1 MDIKAIINLMAFEIK
16 AQLKTKA
23 FWLLAILPPLALIA
37 MFWLNTTNTVSN
49 DIYLINTTNIPI
61 NIESTD
67 HLIIKNVGSDFQC
80 SKKDSPDAVIT
91 ISNNGEG
98 HIMCSIDQY
107 RIVLPEN
114 LTYIQKAIRDSYT
127 HHILSDDYI
136 FAIKQSVSNVHFET
150 EIKNVESN
158 YLTVIATAVI
168 IILYIV
174 ILQFSSSILRMIGKE
189 KKNKISEVLLTAL
202 NERDIIISKLLSG
215 LIVATVQILFWL
227 VGAIIIAYLI
237 DIFAETSIWEDIIS
251 TLLSLTNFISVHTL
265 VSYLFLSTVMFIGG
279 YLLYA
284 SIFSIIGAISS
295 ENTNTQQ
302 FSIIATLP
310 LLLTFIYVSKNINTS
325 NSIIDFLSIFP
336 LSSPIALLAS
346 APQKWSWTVIICSVA
361 TLYLCDIILIN
372 ITSKLYKDKDFRFLL
387 RNNK

>member
-1 MDIKAIINLMAFEIK
+1 
-16 AQLKTKA
+16 
-23 FWLLAILPPLALIA
+23 
-37 MFWLNTTNTVSN
+37 
-49 DIYLINTTNIPI
+49 
-61 NIESTD
+61 
-67 HLIIKNVGSDFQC
+67 
-80 SKKDSPDAVIT
+80 
-91 ISNNGEG
+91 
-98 HIMCSIDQY
+98 MCSIDQY

-237 DIFAETSIWEDIIS
+237 DIFAETSIWDDIIS

>member
-49 DIYLINTTNIPI
+49 NIYVINTTNIPI
-61 NIESTD
+61 NIEPTE
-67 HLIIKNVGSDFQC
+67 HLIIKKVGSDFQC

-114 LTYIQKAIRDSYT
+114 LTYIQKNIRDSYT
-127 HHILSDDYI
+127 HHILSDDYF

-158 YLTVIATAVI
+158 YLTVIATAII

-227 VGAIIIAYLI
+227 VGAIIIAYII
-237 DIFAETSIWEDIIS
+237 DIFAKTSIWDDIIS
-251 TLLSLTNFISVHTL
+251 TLLSLTNFVSVHTL
-265 VSYLFLSTVMFIGG
+265 VSYLLLSIVMFIGR

-310 LLLTFIYVSKNINTS
+310 LLLTFIYISKNINTS
-325 NSIIDFLSIFP
+325 NSVIDFLSIFP

-346 APQKWSWTVIICSVA
+346 VPQEWSWPVIICSVA
-361 TLYLCDIILIN
+361 TLYLCDIILIY
-372 ITSKLYKDKDFRFLL
+372 ITSKLYKDNDIRFLL

>member
-1 MDIKAIINLMAFEIK
+1 
-16 AQLKTKA
+16 
-23 FWLLAILPPLALIA
+23 
-37 MFWLNTTNTVSN
+37 
-49 DIYLINTTNIPI
+49 
-61 NIESTD
+61 
-67 HLIIKNVGSDFQC
+67 
-80 SKKDSPDAVIT
+80 
-91 ISNNGEG
+91 
-98 HIMCSIDQY
+98 MCSIDQY

-114 LTYIQKAIRDSYT
+114 LTYIQKNIRDSYT
-127 HHILSDDYI
+127 HHILSDDYF

-158 YLTVIATAVI
+158 YLTVIATAII

-227 VGAIIIAYLI
+227 VGAIIIAYII
-237 DIFAETSIWEDIIS
+237 DIFAKTSIWDDIIS
-251 TLLSLTNFISVHTL
+251 TLLSLTNFVSVHTL
-265 VSYLFLSTVMFIGG
+265 VSYLLLSIVMFIGG

-310 LLLTFIYVSKNINTS
+310 LLLTFIYISKNINTS
-325 NSIIDFLSIFP
+325 NSVIDFLSIFP

-346 APQKWSWTVIICSVA
+346 VPQEWSWPVIICSVA
-361 TLYLCDIILIN
+361 TLYLCDIILIY
-372 ITSKLYKDKDFRFLL
+372 ITSKLYKDNDIRFLL

>member
-1 MDIKAIINLMAFEIK
+1 MAFEIK

-49 DIYLINTTNIPI
+49 NIYVINTTNIPI
-61 NIESTD
+61 NIEPTE
-67 HLIIKNVGSDFQC
+67 HLIIKKVGSDFQC

-114 LTYIQKAIRDSYT
+114 LTYIQKNIRDSYT
-127 HHILSDDYI
+127 HHILSDDYF

-158 YLTVIATAVI
+158 YLTVIATAII

-227 VGAIIIAYLI
+227 VGAIIIAYII
-237 DIFAETSIWEDIIS
+237 DIFAKTSIWDDIIS
-251 TLLSLTNFISVHTL
+251 TLLSLTNFVSVHTL
-265 VSYLFLSTVMFIGG
+265 VSYLLLSIVMFIGR

-310 LLLTFIYVSKNINTS
+310 LLLTFIYISKNINTS
-325 NSIIDFLSIFP
+325 NSVIDFLSIFP

-346 APQKWSWTVIICSVA
+346 VPQEWSWPVIICSVA
-361 TLYLCDIILIN
+361 TLYLCDIILIY
-372 ITSKLYKDKDFRFLL
+372 ITSKLYKDNDIRFLL

>member
-1 MDIKAIINLMAFEIK
+1 
-16 AQLKTKA
+16 
-23 FWLLAILPPLALIA
+23 
-37 MFWLNTTNTVSN
+37 
-49 DIYLINTTNIPI
+49 
-61 NIESTD
+61 
-67 HLIIKNVGSDFQC
+67 
-80 SKKDSPDAVIT
+80 
-91 ISNNGEG
+91 
-98 HIMCSIDQY
+98 
-107 RIVLPEN
+107 
-114 LTYIQKAIRDSYT
+114 
-127 HHILSDDYI
+127 
-136 FAIKQSVSNVHFET
+136 
-150 EIKNVESN
+150 
-158 YLTVIATAVI
+158 
-168 IILYIV
+168 
-174 ILQFSSSILRMIGKE
+174 MIGKE

-237 DIFAETSIWEDIIS
+237 DIFAETSIWDDIIS

>member
-1 MDIKAIINLMAFEIK
+1 MAFEIK

-49 DIYLINTTNIPI
+49 NIYVINTTNIPI
-61 NIESTD
+61 NIEPTE
-67 HLIIKNVGSDFQC
+67 HLIIKKVGSDFQC

-114 LTYIQKAIRDSYT
+114 LTYIQKNIRDSYT
-127 HHILSDDYI
+127 HHILSDDYF

-158 YLTVIATAVI
+158 YLTVIATAII

-227 VGAIIIAYLI
+227 VGAIIIAYII
-237 DIFAETSIWEDIIS
+237 DIFAKTSIWDDIIS
-251 TLLSLTNFISVHTL
+251 TLLSLTNFVSVHTL
-265 VSYLFLSTVMFIGG
+265 VSYLLLSIVMFIGG

-310 LLLTFIYVSKNINTS
+310 LLLTFIYISKNINTS
-325 NSIIDFLSIFP
+325 NSVIDFLSIFP

-346 APQKWSWTVIICSVA
+346 VPQEWSWPVIICSVA
-361 TLYLCDIILIN
+361 TLYLCDIILIY
-372 ITSKLYKDKDFRFLL
+372 ITSKLYKDNDIRFLL

>member
-49 DIYLINTTNIPI
+49 NIYVINTTNIPI
-61 NIESTD
+61 NIEPTE
-67 HLIIKNVGSDFQC
+67 HLIIKKVGSDFQC

-114 LTYIQKAIRDSYT
+114 LTYIQKNIRDSYT
-127 HHILSDDYI
+127 HHILSDDYF

-227 VGAIIIAYLI
+227 VGAIIIAYII
-237 DIFAETSIWEDIIS
+237 DIFAKTSIWDDIIS
-251 TLLSLTNFISVHTL
+251 TLLSLTNFVSVHTL
-265 VSYLFLSTVMFIGG
+265 VSYLLLSIVMFIGG

-310 LLLTFIYVSKNINTS
+310 LLLTFIYISKNINTS
-325 NSIIDFLSIFP
+325 NSVIDFLSIFP

-346 APQKWSWTVIICSVA
+346 VPQEWSWPVIICSVA
-361 TLYLCDIILIN
+361 TLYLCDIILIY
-372 ITSKLYKDKDFRFLL
+372 ITSKLYKDNDIRFLL

>member
-1 MDIKAIINLMAFEIK
+1 MKVLFCRMKVVLCNFATSK
-16 AQLKTKA
+16 
-23 FWLLAILPPLALIA
+23 
-37 MFWLNTTNTVSN
+37 S
-49 DIYLINTTNIPI
+49 
-61 NIESTD
+61 
-67 HLIIKNVGSDFQC
+67 IKN
-80 SKKDSPDAVIT
+80 
-91 ISNNGEG
+91 
-98 HIMCSIDQY
+98 
-107 RIVLPEN
+107 
-114 LTYIQKAIRDSYT
+114 
-127 HHILSDDYI
+127 
-136 FAIKQSVSNVHFET
+136 
-150 EIKNVESN
+150 
-158 YLTVIATAVI
+158 
-168 IILYIV
+168 
-174 ILQFSSSILRMIGKE
+174 
-189 KKNKISEVLLTAL
+189 
-202 NERDIIISKLLSG
+202 
-215 LIVATVQILFWL
+215 
-227 VGAIIIAYLI
+227 LI
-237 DIFAETSIWEDIIS
+237 DIFAETSIWDDIIS

>member
-49 DIYLINTTNIPI
+49 NIYVINTTNIPI
-61 NIESTD
+61 NIEPTE
-67 HLIIKNVGSDFQC
+67 HLIIKKVGSDFQC

-114 LTYIQKAIRDSYT
+114 LTYIQKNIRDSYT
-127 HHILSDDYI
+127 HHILSDDYF

-158 YLTVIATAVI
+158 YLTVIATAII

-227 VGAIIIAYLI
+227 VGAIIIAYII
-237 DIFAETSIWEDIIS
+237 DIFAKTSIWDDIIS
-251 TLLSLTNFISVHTL
+251 TLLSLTNFVSVHTL
-265 VSYLFLSTVMFIGG
+265 VSYLLLSIVMFIGG

-310 LLLTFIYVSKNINTS
+310 LLLTFIYISKNINTS
-325 NSIIDFLSIFP
+325 NSVIDFLSIFP

-346 APQKWSWTVIICSVA
+346 VPQEWSWPVIICSVA
-361 TLYLCDIILIN
+361 TLYLCDIILIY
-372 ITSKLYKDKDFRFLL
+372 ITSKLYKDNDIRFLL

>member
-67 HLIIKNVGSDFQC
+67 HLIIKNVGSDFQF

-215 LIVATVQILFWL
+215 LILATVQILFWL

-237 DIFAETSIWEDIIS
+237 DIFAETSIWDDIIS

-361 TLYLCDIILIN
+361 TLYLCDIILID